1 MNNVI
6 LIGRLTKDADLK
18 YTSSGKAVATFTL
31 AVDKYSNG
39 EKSADFIGCVVW
51 EKSAEALANYTKKG
65 SKIAVRGSINT
76 RNYENQ
82 QGQRVYVTEV
92 VADKFNGIEFL
103 DSKSDNHQSN
113 NQSSN
118 TQSNQGG
125 QQGSFPGVDPLN
137 KGTDPFGSVSQI
149 DISDDDLP
157 F

>member
-1 MNNVI
+1 MNNVV

-18 YTSSGKAVATFTL
+18 YISSGKAVATFTL

-103 DSKSDNHQSN
+103 DSKPESQSN
-113 NQSSN
+113 RSDTQNSN
-118 TQSNQGG
+118 R
-125 QQGSFPGVDPLN
+125 
-137 KGTDPFGSVSQI
+137 FGSSSQI

>member
-1 MNNVI
+1 MNNVV
-6 LIGRLTKDADLK
+6 LTGRLTKDADLR

-103 DSKSDNHQSN
+103 DSKPENQSN
-113 NQSSN
+113 RSD
-118 TQSNQGG
+118 TQNS
-125 QQGSFPGVDPLN
+125 
-137 KGTDPFGSVSQI
+137 DPFGSASQI